1 MSSYSP
7 VSRTEGETYSE
18 ALIESPESLLNYIQ
32 SYETCH
38 IFGRPRYIEIFT
50 GDWKRKITAYYPLLM
65 SIYEQLL
72 LSNYPIEFDKPYIA
86 APHLIGSYLME
97 KTKAVCID
105 IPKDLIS
112 KHTTRDSEYNL
123 ANLDIDI
130 EKLTRLAHTIT
141 KGIANTVQGD
151 QI

>member
-1 MSSYSP
+1 
-7 VSRTEGETYSE
+7 
-18 ALIESPESLLNYIQ
+18 
-32 SYETCH
+32 
-38 IFGRPRYIEIFT
+38 
-50 GDWKRKITAYYPLLM
+50 M